1 MAMWSLTAEK
11 KDELIRKKEEK
22 QKELDELRR
31 TSKEDMWRRDL
42 REFLK
47 KLDEVE
53 SKEREDDSV
62 SGLVNVK
69 IWSLR
74 GKFGTR
80 W

>member
-31 TSKEDMWRRDL
+31 TSKEDMWRKDL
-42 REFLK
+42 KEFLK

-53 SKEREDDSV
+53 AKEREDDSV
-62 SGLVNVK
+62 SVFYLIK
-69 IWSLR
+69 L
-74 GKFGTR
+74 
-80 W
+80 